1 MNRTRYWLESVLH
14 LLFPHYCS
22 GCGTDV
28 LAHDRSLC
36 ISCMARLPF
45 TGFERHADNPVE
57 RKFWGRL
64 PLEAAYSLL
73 YFTPGSLVQKIMHA
87 IKYRGDREL
96 ALQLGQYMGQAL
108 LDGGRMTPGLLL
120 PLPLHAARE
129 RQRGYNQSHLLCE
142 GMSRVTGWPLQAS
155 AVQRI
160 HATDSQTRK
169 SRVERWKNM
178 EGNFE
183 IHDHEALRHQS
194 IWLVDDVLTTGA
206 TLEACGQALLQVPGV
221 KLSVAT
227 LAFAW
232 R

>member
-1 MNRTRYWLESVLH
+1 MHV
-14 LLFPHYCS
+14 LFPHYCS

-36 ISCMARLPF
+36 VPCMARLPF

-64 PLEAAYSLL
+64 PLEAAFSLL
-73 YFTPGSLVQKIMHA
+73 YFTPGSLVQQLMHA

-96 ALQLGQYMGQAL
+96 ALQLGQLMGQAM
-108 LDGGRMTPGLLL
+108 LDAGRLPAGALL

-129 RQRGYNQSHLLCE
+129 RQRGYNQSLLLCE
-142 GMSRVTGWPLQAS
+142 GMARVTGWPLLSGALRRS
-155 AVQRI
+155 

-183 IHDHEALRHQS
+183 LAGTVPLPHQTL
-194 IWLVDDVLTTGA
+194 WLVDDVLTTGA
-206 TLEACGQALLQVPGV
+206 TLEACGQAILQVPGV